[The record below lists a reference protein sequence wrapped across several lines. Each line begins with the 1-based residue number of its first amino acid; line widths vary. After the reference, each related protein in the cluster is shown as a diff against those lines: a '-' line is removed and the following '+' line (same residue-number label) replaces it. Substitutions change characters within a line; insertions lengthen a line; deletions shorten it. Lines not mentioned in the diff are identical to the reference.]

1 MNKFDLC
8 FLIIITLHLIVFIFY
23 AFKLFIYIFTF
34 NLLYIY
40 IYIFIFILN
49 WVYVPA
55 VSPQTIKI
63 QIMNMVDHLFCNLQK
78 LCPKICFGLD
88 WNYVNL

>member
-1 MNKFDLC
+1 M
-8 FLIIITLHLIVFIFY
+8 FLIIITFNLLIFY
-23 AFKLFIYIFTF
+23 AFKLFIYILTF
-34 NLLYIY
+34 YLLYIY
-40 IYIFIFILN
+40 IYIYIFLN